1 MDVQTIIQT
10 TAAVIQASAAILFF
24 KTVRDSRRDEIIAR
38 LHRVWRRT
46 ANAPTP
52 EELEGFPYSKH
63 QIDFFN
69 SKLRESGEN
78 WSYPFKRV

>member
-1 MDVQTIIQT
+1 MSSDEDV
-10 TAAVIQASAAILFF
+10 A
-24 KTVRDSRRDEIIAR
+24 E
-38 LHRVWRRT
+38 WGRRT

-52 EELEGFPYSKH
+52 EELEGFPYSKN

-78 WSYPFKRV
+78 WSYPFKRD